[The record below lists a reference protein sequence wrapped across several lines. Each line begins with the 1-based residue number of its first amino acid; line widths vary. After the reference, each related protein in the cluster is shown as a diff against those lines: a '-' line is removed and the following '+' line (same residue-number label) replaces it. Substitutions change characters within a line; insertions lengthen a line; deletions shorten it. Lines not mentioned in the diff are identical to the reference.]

1 MILDTKLKVKS
12 LIREPLTTQED
23 RVLTHILD
31 NGSIN
36 PLESWL
42 SCGVYRLSAVI
53 HQLRNNGIPIE
64 NIGTNVKNRY
74 GEDCKVGKY
83 VIPEEIE

>member
-42 SCGVYRLSAVI
+42 SCGVYR
-53 HQLRNNGIPIE
+53 
-64 NIGTNVKNRY
+64 
-74 GEDCKVGKY
+74 
-83 VIPEEIE
+83 

>member
-1 MILDTKLKVKS
+1 MILDTKLKIKR
-12 LIREPLTTQED
+12 LAIEPLTVQED

-31 NGSIN
+31 NGSID
-36 PLESWL
+36 PLESWME
-42 SCGVYRLSAVI
+42 CGVYRLSAVI

-64 NIGTNVKNRY
+64 NIGTHVKNRY

-83 VIPEEIE
+83 VIPEEVA